1 MKLELNY
8 HQSGVIP
15 YRIKGKKNIEVL
27 LITSVKR
34 QKWIIPKG
42 YVEFNLSAFESA
54 KKEAIEEA
62 GVLGSNETLELGEFV
77 LQKSF
82 GKSYMKIFSM
92 EVIKEFDDYLEKAK
106 RKRKWFEIEE
116 AAEKVAI
123 PEITNMILSLKKK
136 LEI

>member
-77 LQKSF
+77 VQKSF